1 VKLAKAYGA
10 RILLDDAHGVG
21 PLGATGRGT
30 LEHFGLLD
38 NGANEVDMVSGTFSK
53 SLASLGGFIA
63 GREDV
68 IHYIEHVARPLIF
81 SASCTPA
88 STVAALTSLEIL
100 EKEPW
105 RVDRLRQISKRVRT
119 SLNGL
124 GYDTMGSETPIIPV
138 LIGEDIETFLFW
150 KSLDERGVFA
160 NPVVP
165 PATPPGKG
173 LIRTSYMAT
182 HEDRDIDHVINV
194 FTELADFDNA
204 DRCPQRPRLT
214 STCARGRPCRPRRV
228 PRASRTTLSRPS
240 RFRDAPSLGRQ
251 GTSFAQAPLLRARRS
266 RNVAGATGGRTV
278 GRIGA
283 TVNRLHNE
291 VHDEK
296 TGFFGFFECED
307 DPVVATLLFDTASD
321 WLRARGM
328 ERVRGPASWSSNDE
342 FGLYVGG
349 DAGPPTFL
357 MPWNP
362 PWYAPL
368 VEGAG
373 FVEVVD
379 LLAWRMWAA
388 RADLARWDRL
398 ATKIAEREGLVVRPI
413 DMRRFEADVEH
424 IRDLYADAW
433 SRNWGFVPMT
443 RARSSISWRRR

>member
-1 VKLAKAYGA
+1 MDLFDKCSRFTRAKELMAQGLFPYFRALSANESTRARVNGRDMVMVGSNNYLGLTHDPRVVEAAVKVTEEFGTSCTGSRFLNGTLELHEELERRLAKFLNKEAALVFSTGFQANLGAISAIVGKGDVIFCDRENHASIIDGCRLSFGDIRKFRHDDMADLERLLEQTPKSSGKLIIVDGVFSMTGAITNLPGIVKLAKAYGA

-30 LEHFGLLD
+30 LEHFGLLE

-68 IHYIEHVARPLIF
+68 IHYIKHVARPLIF

-105 RVDRLRQISKRVRT
+105 RVDRLRNISKRVRT

-182 HEDRDIDHVINV
+182 HEDRDIDQVINV
-194 FTELADFDNA
+194 FTELADFETRTGALNA
-204 DRCPQRPRLT
+204 H
-214 STCARGRPCRPRRV
+214 A
-228 PRASRTTLSRPS
+228 
-240 RFRDAPSLGRQ
+240 
-251 GTSFAQAPLLRARRS
+251 
-266 RNVAGATGGRTV
+266 
-278 GRIGA
+278 
-283 TVNRLHNE
+283 
-291 VHDEK
+291 
-296 TGFFGFFECED
+296 
-307 DPVVATLLFDTASD
+307 
-321 WLRARGM
+321 
-328 ERVRGPASWSSNDE
+328 
-342 FGLYVGG
+342 
-349 DAGPPTFL
+349 
-357 MPWNP
+357 
-362 PWYAPL
+362 
-368 VEGAG
+368 
-373 FVEVVD
+373 
-379 LLAWRMWAA
+379 
-388 RADLARWDRL
+388 
-398 ATKIAEREGLVVRPI
+398 
-413 DMRRFEADVEH
+413 
-424 IRDLYADAW
+424 
-433 SRNWGFVPMT
+433 
-443 RARSSISWRRR
+443 